1 MCAERNRDKAVER
14 HCGQLSFEP
23 IRCKTLCIMCETCRM
38 YSWATACGAWRCV
51 LRLFSGRRAPTRHV
65 RATFQILHARPVGGP
80 LVPTLA
86 LLDQPWVLGP
96 LVLVEAHRGAV
107 SLGAAR
113 RGAREAVLLVRAVGR
128 LAARTL
134 LDQPRVLG
142 ALVLVEADGGG
153 VRLRQEVVSSKYA
166 VSK

>member
-1 MCAERNRDKAVER
+1 MCV
-14 HCGQLSFEP
+14 
-23 IRCKTLCIMCETCRM
+23 RCVRRVSRM

-51 LRLFSGRRAPTRHV
+51 LPSPLENEVLQPGTYAPPSTLSI
-65 RATFQILHARPVGGP
+65 QILHARPVGGP

-166 VSK
+166 VSKYCS

>member
-1 MCAERNRDKAVER
+1 MHRVCEV
-14 HCGQLSFEP
+14 
-23 IRCKTLCIMCETCRM
+23 CETCLSYVP

-51 LRLFSGRRAPTRHV
+51 LRLLSGRRAPTRHV